1 MIGNFGSGEWL
12 FRLRGNGSIPAKGE
26 RLERGPWLGTNVYL
40 LSPLFPKAIADWLNG
55 LSMSTEQV

>member
-40 LSPLFPKAIADWLNG
+40 LSPLFPKAIADWLH
-55 LSMSTEQV
+55 